1 MARNPTPFRLS
12 DLAACAAWS
21 CLGAA
26 LVIHGCASPAST
38 RERSARAP
46 RDREPAHGLASA
58 SPAASTP
65 APPAPP
71 ATAPN
76 GPSVEVPAAPAVPV
90 FAERPSLPASEPDV
104 RIRIAALRS
113 REPVV
118 KVVSPS
124 GSMRMQG
131 AGLAPRALR
140 SPVEARQVAAG
151 WRVTESA
158 GTPGARAW
166 DVGLA
171 GPIEFV
177 PASPGGSLRFG
188 ELECPGTVR
197 AVPVPD
203 APGAIDVVA
212 DVPMEDYLPG
222 VVAKELY
229 RDWGIEAFRAQAI
242 AARSFAVCEHAHWS
256 TRRHYDVVAGE
267 ASQAWAGAVKD
278 AKPREA
284 AASTRGMVLAYEG
297 RVVPAYYSSTC
308 GGTPA
313 TAVESITRNPNH
325 DIPPLARA
333 DGGVPVAGPC
343 CSAAKHYRWK
353 QDFANADVCAQLRRW
368 AAEQLAPPDARRAHS
383 IEAETGTDAPLAD
396 LSRLRRIASIDVSAV
411 NAAGRPSRLRL
422 VDQDGRAIDMRAEEF
437 RRAIAFAP
445 EGQPAPKERLRS
457 SHLVRAA
464 VQGDRIRFEGHGY
477 GHGAG
482 MCQHGAQALAVSG
495 RSAAQILATYY
506 PGSTVVRAYGPGS
519 QPVAPPAQ
527 ASRHVHRNRRAPGR
541 RRRAAA

>member
-1 MARNPTPFRLS
+1 MVRNPNPIRLS

-38 RERSARAP
+38 RDRAARAP
-46 RDREPAHGLASA
+46 RERELVLGPAPA

-65 APPAPP
+65 APAAP
-71 ATAPN
+71 TAPV
-76 GPSVEVPAAPAVPV
+76 GPLATEPTAPAKPV
-90 FAERPSLPASEPDV
+90 FAERPPLPACEPDV

-118 KVVSPS
+118 KVSAPS

-131 AGLAPRALR
+131 AGLAPRTLR

-158 GTPGARAW
+158 GLPGARAW

-177 PASPGGSLRFG
+177 PASPGRSLRFG
-188 ELECPGTVR
+188 EFECPGTVR

-203 APGAIDVVA
+203 TPGAIDVVA
-212 DVPMEDYLPG
+212 GVPMEDYLPG

-229 RDWGIEAFRAQAI
+229 RDWDIEAFRAQAI

-313 TAVESITRNPNH
+313 TAAESITRNPNH

-333 DGGVPVAGPC
+333 EGGAPGADPC
-343 CSAAKHYRWK
+343 CSTAKHYRWK
-353 QDFANADVCAQLRRW
+353 QDFANTDVCAQLRRW
-368 AAEQLAPPDARRAHS
+368 AAEQLAPPDAERAHS
-383 IEAETGTDAPLAD
+383 IEAEFGTDAPLAE
-396 LSRLRRIASIDVSAV
+396 LSRLRRITSVDVSAV

-457 SHLVRAA
+457 SHLVRAS

-495 RSAAQILATYY
+495 RSAAQILSTYY

-519 QPVAPPAQ
+519 QPVAPPVQ

>member
-1 MARNPTPFRLS
+1 VEA
-12 DLAACAAWS
+12 
-21 CLGAA
+21 
-26 LVIHGCASPAST
+26 PA
-38 RERSARAP
+38 
-46 RDREPAHGLASA
+46 
-58 SPAASTP
+58 
-65 APPAPP
+65 
-71 ATAPN
+71 
-76 GPSVEVPAAPAVPV
+76 VPAAPV

-118 KVVSPS
+118 KVTSPS

-171 GPIEFV
+171 GAIEFV

-197 AVPVPD
+197 AVPVAD

-333 DGGVPVAGPC
+333 EGGVPVAGPC

-368 AAEQLAPPDARRAHS
+368 AAEQLAPPDAQRAHS

-457 SHLVRAA
+457 SHLVRAS

-495 RSAAQILATYY
+495 RSAAQILSTYY

-519 QPVAPPAQ
+519 QPVAPPVQ

>member
-1 MARNPTPFRLS
+1 MSRNPTPFRLS

-158 GTPGARAW
+158 GTSGARAW
-166 DVGLA
+166 DVGLV

-229 RDWGIEAFRAQAI
+229 RDWGIKAFRAQAI

-368 AAEQLAPPDARRAHS
+368 AAEQLAPPDAQRAHS

>member
-1 MARNPTPFRLS
+1 MARNPTPFRMS

-21 CLGAA
+21 CLGAS
-26 LVIHGCASPAST
+26 LVIHGCASPQPA
-38 RERSARAP
+38 RDRAARAP
-46 RDREPAHGLASA
+46 REREVVAAPAPGAA
-58 SPAASTP
+58 PAP
-65 APPAPP
+65 APPPP
-71 ATAPN
+71 AAAP
-76 GPSVEVPAAPAVPV
+76 VPAVPPAPV
-90 FAERPSLPASEPDV
+90 FAERPPVPSSEPDV

-113 REPVV
+113 RDPAVRL
-118 KVVSPS
+118 SSSAGPI
-124 GSMRMQG
+124 GMQG
-131 AGLAPRALR
+131 AGLARRALR

-151 WRVTESA
+151 WRVTEAA
-158 GTPGARAW
+158 GTAGARAW
-166 DVGLA
+166 DVGLK

-177 PASPGGSLRFG
+177 PAEGRSLRFG
-188 ELECPGTVR
+188 DLECPGTVR

-203 APGAIDVVA
+203 SPGAVDVVA

-229 RDWGIEAFRAQAI
+229 RDWGLEAFRAQAI
-242 AARSFAVCEHAHWS
+242 AARSFAVCEQAHWAG
-256 TRRHYDVVAGE
+256 RRHYDVVAGE

-284 AASTRGMVLAYEG
+284 AASTRGMVLAFEG

-313 TAVESITRNPNH
+313 TAAESITRNPNH

-333 DGGVPVAGPC
+333 ETPAGAPGAC

-353 QDFANADVCAQLRRW
+353 QDFANAAVCAQLRRW
-368 AAEQLAPPDARRAHS
+368 AAEQLAPPDASRAHS
-383 IEAETGTDAPLAD
+383 IEAEAGTDAPLAD
-396 LSRLRRIASIDVSAV
+396 LSRITRIASVEVIAV
-411 NAAGRPSRLRL
+411 NAAGRPTRLRL
-422 VDQDGRAIDMRAEEF
+422 VDQDGRAADMRAEEF

-445 EGQPAPKERLRS
+445 EGEPAPKDRLRS
-457 SHLVRAA
+457 SHLVRAS

-482 MCQHGAQALAVSG
+482 MCQHGAQSMAQSG
-495 RSAAQILATYY
+495 RTAAQILATYY

-541 RRRAAA
+541 RRRAQA

>member
-1 MARNPTPFRLS
+1 MVRNPSPFRMS

-26 LVIHGCASPAST
+26 LVIHGCASPAP
-38 RERSARAP
+38 A
-46 RDREPAHGLASA
+46 RDRASRA
-58 SPAASTP
+58 TRDRDAALVAPPPSPPVARTQAP
-65 APPAPP
+65 APSVDAAAPEPVAPP
-71 ATAPN
+71 K
-76 GPSVEVPAAPAVPV
+76 PV
-90 FAERPSLPASEPDV
+90 FAERPPLPASEPDV

-118 KVVSPS
+118 KVSSAS
-124 GSMRMQG
+124 GSIRMQG
-131 AGLAPRALR
+131 AGLDPRALR

-151 WRVTESA
+151 WRVTEAA
-158 GTPGARAW
+158 GSPGARAW

-177 PASPGGSLRFG
+177 PDSPGRALRFG
-188 ELECPGTVR
+188 EFECPGTVR

-229 RDWGIEAFRAQAI
+229 RDWGLEAFRAQAI
-242 AARSFAVCEHAHWS
+242 AARSFAVCEQAHWS
-256 TRRHYDVVAGE
+256 MRRHYDVVAGE

-313 TAVESITRNPNH
+313 TASESITRNPNH

-333 DGGVPVAGPC
+333 EGGAPGAGPC

-368 AAEQLAPPDARRAHS
+368 AAEQLAPPDAARAHA
-383 IEAETGTDAPLAD
+383 IEAESGTDAPLAE
-396 LSRLRRIASIDVSAV
+396 LSRIRRIASIDVGAV
-411 NAAGRPSRLRL
+411 NAAGRPTRLRL
-422 VDQDGRAIDMRAEEF
+422 VDQDGSTIDMRAEEF
-437 RRAIAFAP
+437 RRAVAFAP
-445 EGQPAPKERLRS
+445 EGQPAPKDRLRS

-482 MCQHGAQALAVSG
+482 MCQHGAQALAASG
-495 RSAAQILATYY
+495 RSAAQILSTYY

-541 RRRAAA
+541 RRRASA

>member
-197 AVPVPD
+197 AVPVAD

-368 AAEQLAPPDARRAHS
+368 AAEQLAPPDAQRAHS

>member
-1 MARNPTPFRLS
+1 MARNPNPFRMS

-26 LVIHGCASPAST
+26 LVIHGCASPSPA
-38 RERSARAP
+38 RDRAARAP
-46 RDREPAHGLASA
+46 RDRDAALAS
-58 SPAASTP
+58 
-65 APPAPP
+65 PPAPP
-71 ATAPN
+71 AASAP
-76 GPSVEVPAAPAVPV
+76 VPAPPVDSAAAEPAPPPKPV
-90 FAERPSLPASEPDV
+90 FAERPPIPASEPDV

-118 KVVSPS
+118 KVSASS
-124 GSMRMQG
+124 GSLRMQG

-158 GTPGARAW
+158 GSPGARAW

-177 PASPGGSLRFG
+177 PDAPGRSLRFG

-229 RDWGIEAFRAQAI
+229 RDWGLEAFRAQAI

-256 TRRHYDVVAGE
+256 SRRHYDVVAGE

-284 AASTRGMVLAYEG
+284 AASTRGMVLAYGG

-313 TAVESITRNPNH
+313 TAAESITRNPNH

-333 DGGVPVAGPC
+333 EGGAPGAGPC

-368 AAEQLAPPDARRAHS
+368 AAEQLAPPDAARAHA
-383 IEAETGTDAPLAD
+383 IEAESGTDAPLAE

-411 NAAGRPSRLRL
+411 NAAGRPTRIRL
-422 VDQDGRAIDMRAEEF
+422 VDQDGQAIDMRAEEF

-482 MCQHGAQALAVSG
+482 MCQHGAQALAASG
-495 RSAAQILATYY
+495 RSATQILSTYY

>member
-1 MARNPTPFRLS
+1 MARNPNPFRLS

-65 APPAPP
+65 APSAPP
-71 ATAPN
+71 ATTPN
-76 GPSVEVPAAPAVPV
+76 GPAVEVPAAPAVPV

-118 KVVSPS
+118 KVTSPS

-166 DVGLA
+166 DVGLT

-197 AVPVPD
+197 AVPVAD

-368 AAEQLAPPDARRAHS
+368 AAEQLAPPDAQRAHS

-457 SHLVRAA
+457 SHLVRAV

-541 RRRAAA
+541 RRRATA

>member
-118 KVVSPS
+118 KVTSPS

-197 AVPVPD
+197 AVPVTD

-333 DGGVPVAGPC
+333 EGGVPVAGQC

-368 AAEQLAPPDARRAHS
+368 AAEQLAPPDAQRAHS

-457 SHLVRAA
+457 SHLVRAV

-482 MCQHGAQALAVSG
+482 MCQHGAQALAISG